1 MRAKQ
6 PVRALVGHS
15 FGGKVALE
23 AARIGAIPSLE
34 HVVVIDSVPGSRE
47 PIRGDDSALDV
58 IEMLESLPQT
68 FASKSEFIEAVVAKG
83 KTQELAQWL
92 AQSVDRENGRLR
104 YALDLN
110 EIRAL
115 ILDYFAR
122 DLWPVAE
129 QPPSGIS
136 VHLVI
141 GDRSD
146 SYGPADRARAARSAA
161 SNPRVTV
168 DVLPAGH
175 WVHIDDAAGL
185 LNVLIRNL

>member
-1 MRAKQ
+1 M
-6 PVRALVGHS
+6 
-15 FGGKVALE
+15 
-23 AARIGAIPSLE
+23 PSLE

-58 IEMLESLPQT
+58 IDMLESLPDT
-68 FASKSEFIEAVVAKG
+68 FTSKPDFIEAVVAKG
-83 KTQELAQWL
+83 KTRELAQWL
-92 AQSVDRENGRLR
+92 AQSVEKENDQLR
-104 YALDLN
+104 FGLDLV

-122 DLWPVAE
+122 DLWPVVE
-129 QPPSGIS
+129 QPPTRMS

-146 SYGPADRARAARSAA
+146 SYAPADRARAARIAA

-175 WVHIDDAAGL
+175 WVHVDDPAGL
-185 LNVLIRNL
+185 LNVLIHRL